1 MQPDPVERLSFLHL
15 SGPRQGDVDVIDRL
29 PSAIGSEPD
38 ADMCIPGI
46 APRHAVVLRADGNV
60 VLLDGGSPLGT
71 YLAGEFVRRAV
82 LRDGDVVQLGSG
94 GPKLRFRHEG
104 AAVHTHRLDALP
116 RSRRDGRPPNPAAS
130 KPGFFRIF
138 LREATAHTSH
148 AFRVTLAGL
157 LVVSLGGLLWSQWEA
172 RRLQSELD
180 RLRDAISAAERERH
194 AFEARIAMERKKA
207 DSERQVVDG
216 LRAQEDDLSRKLAEA
231 TSGEV
236 LSLRDQLTFA
246 RDRLQTL
253 ESERAAGERII
264 REYGGG
270 VCLIQGSYAFY
281 DASARPLRYKLDDD
295 GEVVHDT
302 DGSAVYDVDG
312 GGPLHKV
319 DYLGT
324 GFLADRRGLILTNR
338 HVAEPWYNDDAAQAL
353 IKTGFKPRFLLFRA
367 FFPNE
372 TEPFELDPDRHS
384 DKVDVALLRIETHG
398 RSRLPVLP
406 LERSGY
412 GAVAGQP
419 VVVVGYPTG
428 LEAILAKAD
437 SGEVQA
443 ILEAHG
449 TSSERVTEALARK
462 GLIRPSTTQGHIG
475 DITNTDIVFDA
486 PTTQGG
492 SGGPV
497 FNKNGRVIAVE
508 YAVLSKFGGNSFGVP
523 MRYALELLAPAKR

>member
-1 MQPDPVERLSFLHL
+1 MQPDPAERLSFIHL
-15 SGPRQGDVDVIDRL
+15 SGPRQGEVDVLDRL

-46 APRHAVVLRADGNV
+46 APRHAVVLRVDGNV
-60 VLLDGGSPLGT
+60 VLLDSGSAQGT
-71 YLAGEFVRRAV
+71 YLAGESVRRAV
-82 LRDGDVVQLGSG
+82 LRDGDVVELGSG
-94 GPKLRFRHEG
+94 GPRLRFRHEG
-104 AAVHTHRLDALP
+104 AAVHTHLLDAQARP
-116 RSRRDGRPPNPAAS
+116 RAEGWPAAG
-130 KPGFFRIF
+130 KPGFFKAF
-138 LREATAHTSH
+138 LRDATAHTSH

-157 LVVSLGGLLWSQWEA
+157 LVISLGGLLWSQWEA
-172 RRLQSELD
+172 YRLQSEVA
-180 RLRDAISAAERERH
+180 RLRDAISSAERERH
-194 AFEARIAMERKKA
+194 AFEARIAAERKKA
-207 DSERQVVDG
+207 DAERQALDT
-216 LRAQEDDLSRKLAEA
+216 LRTQEDELSRKLAEA

-246 RDRLQTL
+246 RDRLETL

-295 GEVVHDT
+295 GEAVRDK
-302 DGSAVYDVDG
+302 DGSPVFDVEG
-312 GGPLHKV
+312 GGPIHKV
-319 DYLGT
+319 DYFGT
-324 GFLADRRGLILTNR
+324 GFLADRRGMILTNR

-353 IKTGFKPRFLLFRA
+353 IKTGMTPRFLLFRA
-367 FFPNE
+367 FFPSE

-384 DKVDVALLRIETHG
+384 DKVDVALLRIETRG
-398 RSRLPVLP
+398 RQRLPVLP

-437 SGEVQA
+437 SGVVQQ

-475 DITNTDIVFDA
+475 DITRTDIVFDA

-523 MRYALELLAPAKR
+523 MRYALELLASPKR